1 MKNISL
7 QERLLNFF
15 LDVLIVA
22 LGNAY
27 VDAQSYVTTYW
38 REIKDK
44 LEFEQ
49 IANNI
54 TLEWNNKSL
63 KRKASLF
70 SYWQNLELVTNGM
83 KWGKGSHGK

>member
-70 SYWQNLELVTNGM
+70 SYWQNLEFVTNGM